1 MCIMRKYY
9 IWEVFIMNATEKKCM
24 VVEQV
29 CEAVIGGAI
38 GVVLAR
44 NVFPKCD
51 DNVEKIIVTLGTGV
65 ASFFAGRA
73 FAKKF
78 YKYCDDF
85 HGTDFSDVIEKL

>member
-1 MCIMRKYY
+1 
-9 IWEVFIMNATEKKCM
+9 MNATEKKCM

-38 GVVLAR
+38 GIILETT
-44 NVFPKCD
+44 VFPKCND
-51 DNVEKIIVTLGTGV
+51 VEKIVVTLGAGV
-65 ASFFAGRA
+65 AGFFAGRA

-85 HGTDFSDVIEKL
+85 HGTDFSDVIETL

>member
-1 MCIMRKYY
+1 
-9 IWEVFIMNATEKKCM
+9 MNAKEKKC
-24 VVEQV
+24 VAVEQV
-29 CEAVIGGAI
+29 CEALIGGAI
-38 GVVLAR
+38 GVVLVN
-44 NVFPKCD
+44 NVFPKC
-51 DNVEKIIVTLGTGV
+51 NSTVEKIVVSLGTGA